1 MAVHALDRICRYEV
15 AEAMAVDYFRAFL
28 PFLGDSADTAKLD
41 WKQFV
46 LGMVRLPD
54 RAGGDMIPSEAC
66 THVSAQDQSTRAQ
79 VLVLDDD
86 RPDRAASS
94 RNPSA
99 SSGSSEMISSR
110 LASVAVAGESDA
122 QMEARRARLRLV
134 FEMFAENGRI
144 GDREFTQLVR
154 QPHRTLEL

>member
-1 MAVHALDRICRYEV
+1 MC
-15 AEAMAVDYFRAFL
+15 
-28 PFLGDSADTAKLD
+28 
-41 WKQFV
+41 
-46 LGMVRLPD
+46 
-54 RAGGDMIPSEAC
+54 
-66 THVSAQDQSTRAQ
+66 AQ

-86 RPDRAASS
+86 RPDRAAS
-94 RNPSA
+94 
-99 SSGSSEMISSR
+99 SSR

-154 QPHRTLEL
+154 QPHRTLEV

>member
-1 MAVHALDRICRYEV
+1 MC
-15 AEAMAVDYFRAFL
+15 
-28 PFLGDSADTAKLD
+28 
-41 WKQFV
+41 
-46 LGMVRLPD
+46 
-54 RAGGDMIPSEAC
+54 
-66 THVSAQDQSTRAQ
+66 AQDQSTRAQ

-99 SSGSSEMISSR
+99 SSGSSEIISSR